1 MDIRM
6 MGFDMDG
13 TLYSSAG
20 EFPEINCRALQEC
33 ERRGIKLVFCSGRPF
48 ETLREF
54 AKRVGVNPILAS
66 YNGARIDE
74 TIDGPTLLERPL
86 DDETAKTVYEAMM
99 DSKTYFLSF
108 TRGASYMTQTQYR
121 IGRHNKHVK
130 QTTVENKDGYTYR
143 QIVDDELTRTEGI
156 KSPYKFVACGVQSD
170 PRFEIIR
177 NGIRHLNMSISSSS
191 GDNFEVMMPGVDKGF
206 AMKWL
211 AERYGFAPE
220 QVMVFGDHLN
230 DVEMFEY
237 AGWPVAMENGIDKVK
252 KLAKIIAPHHDEG
265 GVGQVIYKYVL
276 NAQ

>member
-13 TLYSSAG
+13 TLYGSNG

-54 AKRVGVNPILAS
+54 AKKVGVNPILAS

-74 TIDGPTLLERPL
+74 TINGPTLVERPL
-86 DDETAKTVYEAMM
+86 DDETAQVVYEAMM
-99 DSKTYFLSF
+99 ASGTYFLSF
-108 TRGASYMTQTQYR
+108 TRGHSYMTQTQYR

-130 QTTVENKDGYTYR
+130 ETTVEEHDGYVYH
-143 QIVDDELTRTEGI
+143 QIVDDEFTRTEGT
-156 KSPYKFVACGVQSD
+156 KTPYKLVSCGVQKD

-177 NGIRHLNMSISSSS
+177 EKIAHLNMSISSAS

-211 AERYGFAPE
+211 AERHGFTAD
-220 QVMVFGDHLN
+220 QVMVFGDQLN
-230 DVEMFEY
+230 DLEMFQY
-237 AGWPVAMENGIDKVK
+237 AGWPVAMENGIDEIKA
-252 KLAKIIAPHHDEG
+252 LARIIAPHHDEG
-265 GVGQVIYKYVL
+265 GVGQVIYKYIL
-276 NAQ
+276 DGQ